1 MCQRR
6 YKYMSLNINVLR
18 LKTKIKIREFSP
30 EVNRKNIVAKI
41 VVNFMIL
48 TLVHEGDH
56 RWSLVGP
63 TQSKKVQII
72 KNPKKIFF
80 SDMKQIKLFENGTA
94 TLKISELAIGNLMVL
109 MAGLLGYLTGFLRGN
124 LGESKGQFQGS
135 DEDNAYHSHGE
146 FRRKI
151 LGTPDQRMA

>member
-56 RWSLVGP
+56 R
-63 TQSKKVQII
+63 
-72 KNPKKIFF
+72 
-80 SDMKQIKLFENGTA
+80 
-94 TLKISELAIGNLMVL
+94 
-109 MAGLLGYLTGFLRGN
+109 
-124 LGESKGQFQGS
+124 
-135 DEDNAYHSHGE
+135 
-146 FRRKI
+146 
-151 LGTPDQRMA
+151 

>member
-1 MCQRR
+1 MIVSGS
-6 YKYMSLNINVLR
+6 Y
-18 LKTKIKIREFSP
+18 TKQKSP
-30 EVNRKNIVAKI
+30 NYQK
-41 VVNFMIL
+41 
-48 TLVHEGDH
+48 
-56 RWSLVGP
+56 
-63 TQSKKVQII
+63 SKKDI
-72 KNPKKIFF
+72 F